1 MYIYTKTTIHCQISF
16 IHNYIC
22 TAHIVCVYVILITV
36 SQNPHELTKA
46 ALDIILTFYYPCK
59 F

>member
-1 MYIYTKTTIHCQISF
+1 MSF